1 MKKVHI
7 FLFLFL
13 SVNLTFSQNFTEILG
28 RPTNT
33 SITMNILFDQQVDV
47 FWEYGTTSGV
57 YSNSTTTLVANAN
70 VPLETDFINLQTD
83 TKYYYRTRYRTNGSS
98 SAFLA
103 GTEHSFHTPR
113 PAGSAFSF
121 AIEADPHLD
130 TNSNPAAY
138 TLTLQNIFSKT
149 PDFMLDLGDIF
160 MSEKLPVPMQIQSE
174 ITNRHTLF
182 RPYFNEVCHSVPL
195 YLVIGNHEGELGWL
209 LNGTANSMPV
219 MASNTRKLYYPNPYP
234 NSFYTGDTTNQPFI
248 GLRENYYAYEWGNVL
263 IVALDPF
270 WYTLVKGDW
279 GWTLGTTQYSWFK
292 SVLETSQAKFKFVFC
307 HNLLGGKGSDARGGA
322 EYVDFFEMGGKNADS
337 TWGFTAY
344 RPNFQKTIHQ
354 LMVDNHVQIFFHGH
368 DHLYDKQDKD
378 GMVYQEVP
386 QPSNRNITN
395 TQAVNYGYLSGV
407 IIPGRG
413 YLLVS
418 VTDSSAKVDYFK
430 TFLPNEVTTG
440 HSNGELAYSYTIT
453 APATNIAEINEAS
466 AKFSIEQNY
475 PNPFKSET
483 TIKYKVST
491 ANNIQ
496 LSVYDMFGREIKT
509 LVNQYQA
516 VGNYAISLNA
526 SELSLKT
533 GIYYYKIT
541 LGNYSKSMKMICIE

>member
-1 MKKVHI
+1 MKSKILFFI
-7 FLFLFL
+7 F
-13 SVNLTFSQNFTEILG
+13 FTLISNVIIAQIYYELLG

-57 YSNSTTTLVANAN
+57 YSNSTTIFVANAN
-70 VPLETDFINLQTD
+70 VPFETDFINLQTD
-83 TKYYYRTRYRTNGSS
+83 SKYYYRTRYRTNGSS

-103 GTEHSFHTPR
+103 GTEHSFRTPR
-113 PAGSAFSF
+113 LSGSAFSF

-138 TLTLQNIFSKT
+138 TLTLQNIFAKN

-160 MSEKLPVPMQIQSE
+160 MSEKLPIKTQVE

-248 GLRENYYAYEWGNVL
+248 GFRENYYAYEWGNVL

-279 GWTLGTTQYSWFK
+279 GWTLGTTQYNWFK
-292 SVLETSQAKFKFVFC
+292 NVLETSQAKFKFVFC

-337 TWGFTAY
+337 TWGFSTY
-344 RPNFQKTIHQ
+344 RPNFQKTVHQ

-395 TQAVNYGYLSGV
+395 TQAANYGYLSGV

-413 YLLVS
+413 Y
-418 VTDSSAKVDYFK
+418 
-430 TFLPNEVTTG
+430 
-440 HSNGELAYSYTIT
+440 
-453 APATNIAEINEAS
+453 
-466 AKFSIEQNY
+466 
-475 PNPFKSET
+475 
-483 TIKYKVST
+483 
-491 ANNIQ
+491 
-496 LSVYDMFGREIKT
+496 
-509 LVNQYQA
+509 
-516 VGNYAISLNA
+516 
-526 SELSLKT
+526 
-533 GIYYYKIT
+533 
-541 LGNYSKSMKMICIE
+541 

>member
-1 MKKVHI
+1 MKKIHI
-7 FLFLFL
+7 FLLLFL
-13 SVNLTFSQNFTEILG
+13 AVNLTFSQNFTEILG

-47 FWEYGTTSGV
+47 YWEYGTISGV
-57 YSNSTTTLVANAN
+57 YPNSTTTLVANVN
-70 VPLETDFINLQTD
+70 VPLETDFINLQTN
-83 TKYYYRTRYRTNGSS
+83 TKYYYRTRYRINGSS
-98 SAFLA
+98 STFLA

-113 PAGSAFSF
+113 SAGSAFSF

-138 TLTLQNIFSKT
+138 TLTLQNIFSKN

-174 ITNRHTLF
+174 VTNRHTLF

-209 LNGTANSMPV
+209 LNGTANCMPV
-219 MASNTRKLYYPNPYP
+219 MASNTRKLYYPNPFP

-270 WYTLVKGDW
+270 WYTVVKGNW
-279 GWTLGTTQYSWFK
+279 GWTLGTTQYNWFK
-292 SVLETSQAKFKFVFC
+292 NVLETSQAKFKFIFC
-307 HNLLGGKGSDARGGA
+307 HNLLGGKGNDARGGA

-337 TWGFTAY
+337 TWGFTTY

-354 LMVDNHVQIFFHGH
+354 LMVDNHAQIFFHGH

-378 GMVYQEVP
+378 GVVYQEVP

-395 TQAVNYGYLSGV
+395 TQAANYGYLSGV

-418 VTDSSAKVDYFK
+418 VTDSSAKVDYFR
-430 TFLPNEVTTG
+430 TYLPNEVTTG

-453 APATNIAEINEAS
+453 APATNIAEINELS
-466 AKFSIEQNY
+466 SMFSIQQNY
-475 PNPFKSET
+475 PNPFNLET

-491 ANNIQ
+491 ANNVQ
-496 LSVYDMFGREIKT
+496 LSIFDMFGREVKT
-509 LVNQYQA
+509 LVNQYQS
-516 VGNYAISLNA
+516 VGNYSVSLNS

-541 LGNYSKSMKMICIE
+541 MGNYSKSMKMICIE